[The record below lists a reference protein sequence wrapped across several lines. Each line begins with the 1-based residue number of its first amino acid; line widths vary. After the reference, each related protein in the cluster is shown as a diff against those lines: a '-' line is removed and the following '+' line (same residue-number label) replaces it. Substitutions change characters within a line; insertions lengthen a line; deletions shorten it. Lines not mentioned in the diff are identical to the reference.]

1 MIKCDME
8 RVEAS
13 GTKMDLIAEFAVIV
27 RAFYDKGW
35 SKDLLMQI
43 TNTCDLDDSTAAQ
56 AVVLATV
63 VDMIGNKE
71 GDEHD
76 KV

>member
-1 MIKCDME
+1 MIKCDMG
-8 RVEAS
+8 RIKAS
-13 GTKMDLIAEFAVIV
+13 GTKLDLICEFAVIV

-43 TNTCDLDDSTAAQ
+43 TNTCDIDDKKATS
-56 AVVLATV
+56 AVVLATL
-63 VDMIGNKE
+63 VDMIGDKE

-76 KV
+76 KE